1 MLVNIDWNQPVTL
14 NENKERISWLIRHL
28 NTPYILSTEDIGEQQ
43 YALLNNKQ
51 SVSETSIFFNAGN
64 SERLQQLRKDI
75 LNRLKS
81 RYPEAIVY
89 FKPAESIFQLMFS
102 ETNSPLIAKVRPIH
116 SLLPNVSK
124 LQQIVDTITQIT
136 GGKDLPVL
144 PVKPYYLLRPNPER
158 MLIYNI
164 DYSHL
169 VKKLQVLFGYL
180 KIGKINRGNKTIDIL
195 IRAKQRDFQT
205 IMHYEKIKTTD
216 GNFIPLKS
224 IVAYSRQNRM
234 DRLLA
239 DKQGVYFPV
248 FIKAG
253 FSNYRTLMKKTE
265 NYMKTKSAYSLSWE
279 GSIFDSYRLFY
290 EFIIILVISVMLLYF
305 ILAAQFESLIQ
316 PFIVLTEIVF
326 DITGALLVLFVFHV
340 SFNIMSAIGIVV
352 MGGIVI
358 NDSILKIDTI
368 NQLRKKGL
376 PLKEAVLEGG
386 IRRFKPIVMT
396 SLTTILAL
404 VPLLFFGGPGVD
416 LQLPLALSVIGGLS
430 IGTMA
435 SLYFAPL
442 VYYLFYQKK
451 TIK

>member
-14 NENKERISWLIRHL
+14 NENKERTIWLIRHL

-51 SVSETSIFFNAGN
+51 SASETSIFFDAGN
-64 SERLQQLRKDI
+64 PEKLQQLRKDI

-180 KIGKINRGNKTIDIL
+180 EIGKINRGNKTIDIL

-205 IMHYEKIKTTD
+205 IMHYEKIKTAD

-265 NYMKTKSAYSLSWE
+265 NYMKTKSAYSLSWG

-326 DITGALLVLFVFHV
+326 DITGALLVLFAFHV

-376 PLKEAVLEGG
+376 PLKEAVLKGG

-404 VPLLFFGGPGVD
+404 VPLLFFGGPGVG

-442 VYYLFYQKK
+442 LYYLFYQEK